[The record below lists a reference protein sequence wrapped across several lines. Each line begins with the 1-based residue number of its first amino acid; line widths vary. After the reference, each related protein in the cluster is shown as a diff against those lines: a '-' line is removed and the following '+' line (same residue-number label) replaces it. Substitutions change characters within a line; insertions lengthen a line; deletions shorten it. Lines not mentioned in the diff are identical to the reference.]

1 MPELKATT
9 CEIKMGL
16 SIPDDGTT
24 FFRNLL
30 MELNKSETIKD
41 RFFGL
46 DSHKKVC
53 IGSNVILYD
62 RYYENDH
69 SILGVFGII
78 DNNSSSK
85 FDQEKLKEK
94 NIDLNETHIDE
105 EIFNPLIIFTIHN
118 NHLVHSTASEKNLNL
133 LASNLSQLTGDT
145 ILSIDKRIECIDN
158 VNLCEIKKIEIFCN
172 PEDKFLDKNG
182 GTKIFKKIFKKIKSF
197 IDSGDI
203 QSKNELEE
211 YFKSSI
217 ILEVDNKKENKEKQL
232 QGVLRLVDSKNII
245 ITTKHGRKIEK
256 KGIDISN
263 KITWKKTEDRYY
275 DYDLIHSEMMKL
287 IYEAWP
293 EDENK

>member
-16 SIPDDGTT
+16 SIPDNGTT
-24 FFRNLL
+24 FFANLL
-30 MELNKSETIKD
+30 SRLNKSETIED

-53 IGSNVILYD
+53 LGSNVILYD
-62 RYYENDH
+62 RYYEDDD

-78 DNNSSSK
+78 DNNNSSK

-118 NHLVHSTASEKNLNL
+118 NHFVHSSASNKNLNL
-133 LASNLSQLTGDT
+133 LAINLSQLTGDT
-145 ILSIDKRIECIDN
+145 ILSIDKKIDCIDN
-158 VNLCEIKKIEIFCN
+158 IKLSDIKKIEIFCN
-172 PEDKFLDKNG
+172 PKDKFLEENG
-182 GTKIFKKIFKKIKSF
+182 GKKIFKKFFSKFKSF
-197 IDSGDI
+197 IDYGDI
-203 QSKNELEE
+203 DSKNELEE
-211 YFKSSI
+211 VFKSSI
-217 ILEVDNKKENKEKQL
+217 VLEIDNTKVDKEKQL
-232 QGVLRLVDSKNII
+232 QGILRLVDSKNII
-245 ITTKHGRKIEK
+245 ITTKHGRKIER
-256 KGIDISN
+256 KGIDISS

-275 DYDLIHSEMMKL
+275 DYDLIHNEMMSL

-293 EDENK
+293 EDE